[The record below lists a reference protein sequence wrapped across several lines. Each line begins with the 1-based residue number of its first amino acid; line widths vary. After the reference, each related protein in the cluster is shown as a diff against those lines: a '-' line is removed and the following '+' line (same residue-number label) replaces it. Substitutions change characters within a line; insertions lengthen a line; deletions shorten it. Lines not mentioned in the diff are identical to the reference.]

1 MLTVFLLLALALAPA
16 SLVQAK
22 PSSFLSHAHKVAVKH
37 SAGLARDLRVA
48 FGNVLATQSTSSSN
62 ENVYCVSSN
71 GIGVSVPASASSNHS
86 SSSTSPTST
95 ATGTAASSSSSVASS
110 PWKAVQSYSGQT
122 FFNGWD
128 FFTTADPTNG
138 NVQYVDQA
146 TAQSAGL
153 LEINSNGNA
162 VMRVETTPQVQS
174 NRQSVRITTQATFN
188 GGLVVMDAVHMPT
201 GCATWPAFW
210 TNGPN
215 WPAGGEI
222 DIIEGVNNYT
232 NNQATI
238 HTNPGCSLPST
249 SSASLNMSGTLV
261 ASTDCSASDTG
272 NQGCG
277 VRSSLSNSF
286 GSGFNGNGGGVY
298 AMLWDSSGI
307 KIYFFPRGSIPS
319 DISAGAPQPSKWP
332 APMANFPSTDCNPY
346 EFFNTHSTIF
356 DTTLCGDWAG
366 AVWNGTGVPG
376 QDVSC
381 AQETG
386 FSTCA
391 AFVAASG
398 ASFSEAYWEVSSVKV
413 YQDTSS

>member
-1 MLTVFLLLALALAPA
+1 MLTPLPLLALALASA
-16 SLVQAK
+16 SLVEAK
-22 PSSFLSHAHKVAVKH
+22 SSFITHAHKVAVKH

-48 FGNVLATQSTSSSN
+48 FGGVLVAQPTTSSSSN
-62 ENVYCVSSN
+62 ENVYCVSSS
-71 GIGVSVPASASSNHS
+71 GIGVSVPSSNQTGSTHS
-86 SSSTSPTST
+86 SSPTGT
-95 ATGTAASSSSSVASS
+95 ATGSAAPSSTGVASSS
-110 PWKAVQSYSGQT
+110 WKAVQNYTGQT

-138 NVQYVDQA
+138 NVQYVDQG

-153 LEINSNGNA
+153 IEINSQGNA
-162 VMRVETTPQVQS
+162 VMRVETTPQVQT
-174 NRQSVRITTQATFN
+174 NRQSVRITTQATFT
-188 GGLVVMDAVHMPT
+188 GGLVIMDAVHMPT

-249 SSASLNMSGTLV
+249 SSATLNMSGTLV

-277 VRSSLSNSF
+277 VRSNLSNSF
-286 GSGFNGNGGGVY
+286 GSGFNANGGGVY
-298 AMLWDSSGI
+298 AMLWDNTGI

-319 DISAGAPQPSKWP
+319 DIPAGAPQPQKWP

-346 EFFNTHSTIF
+346 QFFYTHSTIF

-366 AVWNGTGVPG
+366 AVWSSTGVPG
-376 QDVSC
+376 QSVSC

-386 FSTCA
+386 FSTCS
-391 AFVAASG
+391 AFVQASG
-398 ASFSEAYWEVSSVKV
+398 ASFSEAYWEVSSVHV
-413 YQDTSS
+413 YQNTS

>member
-1 MLTVFLLLALALAPA
+1 MYTLLPLIAFALVLAPA
-16 SLVQAK
+16 SLAQGKSLV
-22 PSSFLSHAHKVAVKH
+22 LTRAHKVAVKH

-48 FGNVLATQSTSSSN
+48 FSSILTTQPSSSSN
-62 ENVYCVSSN
+62 QNYYCVGSD
-71 GIGVSVPASASSNHS
+71 GEGVSTPSSGNSS
-86 SSSTSPTST
+86 SSSTTKGNATS
-95 ATGTAASSSSSVASS
+95 TGTAAPSSTSVAPSS
-110 PWKAVQSYSGQT
+110 WKASNSYNGST
-122 FFNGWD
+122 FFNGWS
-128 FFTTADPTNG
+128 FYTAADPTNG
-138 NVQYVDQA
+138 NVQYVDQS

-153 LEINSNGNA
+153 IQINSKGNA
-162 VMRVETTPQVQS
+162 VMSVETTPQVQT
-174 NRQSVRITTQATFN
+174 NRQSVRITTEATFD

-249 SSASLNMSGTLV
+249 TSASLNMSGTLV
-261 ASTDCSASDTG
+261 ASTDCSATATG

-277 VRSSLSNSF
+277 IRSNSSNSF
-286 GSGFNGNGGGVY
+286 GSGFNAIGGGVY
-298 AMLWDSSGI
+298 AMLWDSTGI
-307 KIYFFPRGSIPS
+307 KVYFFPRGSIPS
-319 DISAGAPQPSKWP
+319 DISAGAPQPQNWP

-346 EFFNTHSTIF
+346 TFFYTHSAIF

-366 AVWNGTGVPG
+366 SAWSTTGVPG

-381 AQETG
+381 AQQTG
-386 FSTCA
+386 FSTCS
-391 AFVAASG
+391 AFVQASG
-398 ASFSEAYWEVSSVKV
+398 ASFSEAYWEVSSVKI
-413 YQDTSS
+413 YQNTS